1 LLANAKNWCRET
13 LPKRNAYL
21 LKTAKISRS
30 AAQID
35 FFTLFLAESDGQ
47 NAS

>member
-1 LLANAKNWCRET
+1 LLANAKSRRCET
-13 LPKRNAYL
+13 LSKTNAHL